1 MRSTPRRPG
10 TRPALRWRAA
20 GSGSLFRLRPRQTPF
35 VCPDVGAVSANDGP
49 RRAASGECR
58 RRFSQGCRLLRHHAL
73 CLGPS
78 WRSAGR
84 YLHQPEAHHPLHGE
98 ADQRR
103 IQCPFNPGFEHPVV
117 RSRNSRGPTLPRQGS
132 CATAAM
138 RPDEPLIG
146 QARRP
151 AAGRRDGL
159 RCPERYPSW
168 SGSRPMSSL
177 RARWSSSSGK
187 YVFAGLRMPAPI
199 RARPF
204 QPDPLTIA
212 LSDRP
217 GACDMSSSATTDL
230 ALAGQRDSAAV
241 PSRSQGVAAAL
252 DAEKPAVHVAQKYL
266 RRIRHDGLDL
276 GCAPRA
282 IGQ

>member
-78 WRSAGR
+78 WRSADR

-168 SGSRPMSSL
+168 SGSRPMSHCGRDGVAHRGNMCSPASECQHL
-177 RARWSSSSGK
+177 SARALFNPIHSRSPSPIARAR
-187 YVFAGLRMPAPI
+187 
-199 RARPF
+199 
-204 QPDPLTIA
+204 
-212 LSDRP
+212 
-217 GACDMSSSATTDL
+217 AT
-230 ALAGQRDSAAV
+230 
-241 PSRSQGVAAAL
+241 
-252 DAEKPAVHVAQKYL
+252 
-266 RRIRHDGLDL
+266 
-276 GCAPRA
+276 
-282 IGQ
+282 